1 MGIDVVVVECEV
13 DMALGL
19 PYFNVVGQAEGAV
32 RESKVRVISA
42 LKNTGF
48 ELPQKRITVN
58 LAPADLKKEGAAFEL
73 PIALGVL
80 AAAKLMDEAPLG
92 RLLFG
97 GELSLDGGLRP
108 IKGVLPLAVAAL
120 NGGFEGVMVPL
131 ANAAEAALVEGL
143 RVFPVRTLREA
154 VDHLTG
160 ACAIT
165 PYERQRE
172 PSLLPPTGQMPDM
185 SDVRGQADLKLALEI
200 AAAGGHNVLMSGPP
214 GSGKTMLARRLP
226 GILPEMTFAE
236 AMEVTKVYSVL
247 GLLGE
252 GHALMRERPFRAPHH
267 TLSDA
272 GLVGGGPSARPGE
285 LSLAHNGVLFLDELP
300 ALRRNVL
307 AGGHNVLMSGPPGS
321 GKTMLA
327 RRLPGILPEMTF
339 AEAMEV
345 TKVYSVLGLLGE
357 GHALMRERPFRA
369 PHHTLSDAGLVG
381 GGPSA
386 RPGELS
392 LAHNGVLFLDEL
404 PEFRRNV
411 LEVLR
416 QPMEEGVI
424 HLARANQN
432 ITYPC
437 RVMLVAAMNPCP
449 CGYYNVPNRPCT
461 CGEQRVFDYLTR
473 VSGPLLDRIDISI
486 QTRPVEYHHMARST
500 VQEPSS
506 RYYRERA
513 QAARERQRARYRDEP
528 GLHCN
533 AQLPAHLL
541 RRYCGMSER
550 AEAMLQQAVRM
561 YGLSA
566 RAHDRIVKLA
576 LTRADLEGH
585 GRIEQ
590 SDMQLAI
597 NCRMLDRRGAA
608 QGKLHGSRP
617 APPSGDAAWRAVAG
631 PSGRAS
637 PLEDLDG

>member
-1 MGIDVVVVECEV
+1 MLARVRSGALMGIDVVVVECEV

-97 GELSLDGGLRP
+97 GELSLDGTLRP

-120 NGGFEGVMVPL
+120 NGGFEGVMVPW

-143 RVFPVRTLREA
+143 RVIPVKTLREA

-160 ACAIT
+160 ARSIT
-165 PYERQRE
+165 PYVRQRE
-172 PSLLPPTGQMPDM
+172 SSLLPPTGQEPDM

-226 GILPEMTFAE
+226 GILPEMTFTE

-252 GHALMRERPFRAPHH
+252 GHTLMRQRPFRAPHH

-272 GLVGGGPSARPGE
+272 GLVGGG
-285 LSLAHNGVLFLDELP
+285 H
-300 ALRRNVL
+300 
-307 AGGHNVLMSGPPGS
+307 
-321 GKTMLA
+321 
-327 RRLPGILPEMTF
+327 
-339 AEAMEV
+339 
-345 TKVYSVLGLLGE
+345 
-357 GHALMRERPFRA
+357 
-369 PHHTLSDAGLVG
+369 
-381 GGPSA
+381 SA

-404 PEFRRNV
+404 PEFRKNV

-461 CGEQRVFDYLTR
+461 CGEQRVLDYLTR
-473 VSGPLLDRIDISI
+473 VSGPLLDRIDISL

-500 VQEPSS
+500 AQEPSS

-513 QAARERQRARYRDEP
+513 QVARERQRARYRDAP
-528 GLHCN
+528 GIHCN

-541 RRYCGMSER
+541 RRYCDMTER
-550 AEAMLQQAVRM
+550 AEHMLQQAVRM
-561 YGLSA
+561 FGLSA
-566 RAHDRIVKLA
+566 RAHDRLMKLA

-585 GRIEQ
+585 DRIEQ

-597 NCRMLDRRGAA
+597 NCRMLDRRGAM
-608 QGKLHGSRP
+608 QGKLHGARP
-617 APPSGDAAWRAVAG
+617 APPTDDDAWRNTG

-637 PLEDLDG
+637 PLEDLEG